1 MSSTSLNRASAASR
15 AWPASVWLPLVLLPL
30 VLLAMTFV
38 SLGHG
43 IADVDR
49 SVTLQQ
55 AREHWAALE
64 PQLLDERADAASRTE
79 TLRRLDDALTLS
91 DSRRLADSFAP
102 WVRWV
107 PPALGALSLILCV
120 WLWRALSSMRKTRRR
135 IEDGRMRRD
144 QAAILALLDD
154 MTPLADGDLTVRA
167 TVDEA
172 MTGALADAFNQAVT
186 ALRQLVADT
195 GHSAKEVGKAVAAT
209 RTSTRSLSSAASV
222 QSREILRASNY
233 LNVMS
238 GAIAELS
245 MNATASARK
254 ALQTRAA
261 AGDGRG
267 ALIEA
272 GVQLDRIR
280 DEAALTMRL
289 THRLADNVR
298 AIDAEVE
305 TVRAIATRSEL
316 LSLNTTVRAAAAS
329 QRVADADV
337 AADERST
344 SDYAR
349 LADDVSDLATV
360 LGSASREISS
370 LTAVIRDDADETL
383 RAMSTTDAALRA
395 GVDEAAALFGHLKT
409 IDTSVA
415 ALDGLIGD
423 TADRAARQA
432 DVVRRLS
439 GNMTVLNR
447 LGRDGATGLAD
458 ASASLD
464 DLQALAEALD
474 ARVAG
479 FRLPAGSPV
488 PWSSGIEAPSFDD
501 FEADDY
507 PLDDD
512 ATVDTAALTDRSAPR
527 AGIAPP
533 AGSGGT
539 VNPSASEAL
548 ARSAAPAASET

>member
-1 MSSTSLNRASAASR
+1 MSTNAPHRTSAASR
-15 AWPASVWLPLVLLPL
+15 AWPVEVWLPLLLLPL
-30 VLLAMTFV
+30 VLLSLAFV
-38 SLGHG
+38 SFGHG
-43 IADVDR
+43 LADANR
-49 SVTLQQ
+49 AATLEQ
-55 AREHWAALE
+55 ARERWDALE
-64 PQLLDERADAASRTE
+64 PLLLDEPGDAAA
-79 TLRRLDDALTLS
+79 RLEGVREVNDALDVTR
-91 DSRRLADSFAP
+91 SRRLAVSLAP
-102 WVRWV
+102 WVRWAAPV
-107 PPALGALSLILCV
+107 LAVVSVALCL
-120 WLWRALSSMRKTRRR
+120 WLWLGLSSMRRARRR
-135 IEDGRMRRD
+135 IENGRTRRD

-195 GHSAKEVGKAVAAT
+195 GHSAKEVVRAVAAT
-209 RTSTRSLSSAASV
+209 RTSTRALSSAASV
-222 QSREILRASNY
+222 QSREIMRASNY

-245 MNATASARK
+245 MNATDSARK
-254 ALQTRAA
+254 ATRTRTAAADGRAA
-261 AGDGRG
+261 LDR
-267 ALIEA
+267 A
-272 GVQLDRIR
+272 GVQLDRIS

-329 QRVADADV
+329 QRVAGSDAML
-337 AADERST
+337 DERST

-383 RAMSTTDAALRA
+383 RAMSTTVAALRS
-395 GVDEAAALFGHLKT
+395 GVDQTGALQGYLET
-409 IDTSVA
+409 IDTSA
-415 ALDGLIGD
+415 GALDELIGD
-423 TADRAARQA
+423 TANRAARQA

-447 LGRDGATGLAD
+447 LGRDGAAGLAA
-458 ASASLD
+458 ASGSLD
-464 DLQALAEALD
+464 RLQALAEALD

-479 FRLPAGSPV
+479 FRLPVNDPA
-488 PWSSGIEAPSFDD
+488 PWTSGIEPSD
-501 FEADDY
+501 
-507 PLDDD
+507 
-512 ATVDTAALTDRSAPR
+512 
-527 AGIAPP
+527 
-533 AGSGGT
+533 GGT
-539 VNPSASEAL
+539 GAYEEDLFFEPTTD
-548 ARSAAPAASET
+548 APAAAGSATAPTATTSGA

>member
-1 MSSTSLNRASAASR
+1 MSSTSLHRASSASR
-15 AWPASVWLPLVLLPL
+15 AWPVSVWLPLVLLPL
-30 VLLAMTFV
+30 VLLALAFV

-43 IADVDR
+43 IADQDR
-49 SVTLQQ
+49 TATLQQ
-55 AREHWAALE
+55 ARERWNALQ
-64 PQLLDERADAASRTE
+64 PLLLDEGADAAVRSE
-79 TLRRLDDALTLS
+79 TLRRLDDTLTLTE
-91 DSRRLADSFAP
+91 SRRLAGSFAA

-107 PPALGALSLILCV
+107 PTALAVLAVLLCF
-120 WLWRALSSMRKTRRR
+120 WLWRALSAMRNARRR

-144 QAAILALLDD
+144 QAAILSLLDD

-195 GHSAKEVGKAVAAT
+195 GHSAKEVGKAVA
-209 RTSTRSLSSAASV
+209 STRSSTRALSSAASV

-245 MNATASARK
+245 MNATASARQ
-254 ALQTRAA
+254 ASQTRAA
-261 AGDGRG
+261 AGEGRS
-267 ALIEA
+267 ALTEA

-329 QRVADADV
+329 QRVAGADSGP
-337 AADERST
+337 DERST

-395 GVDEAAALFGHLKT
+395 GVDEAAALYGHLET

-479 FRLPAGSPV
+479 FRLPAGNPA
-488 PWSSGIEAPSFDD
+488 PWTSGIEVPDFDS
-501 FEADDY
+501 DDY
-507 PLDDD
+507 PDEGDE
-512 ATVDTAALTDRSAPR
+512 RPGGAP
-527 AGIAPP
+527 AP
-533 AGSGGT
+533 AG
-539 VNPSASEAL
+539 PSAADAL
-548 ARSAAPAASET
+548 ARSSVPAASES